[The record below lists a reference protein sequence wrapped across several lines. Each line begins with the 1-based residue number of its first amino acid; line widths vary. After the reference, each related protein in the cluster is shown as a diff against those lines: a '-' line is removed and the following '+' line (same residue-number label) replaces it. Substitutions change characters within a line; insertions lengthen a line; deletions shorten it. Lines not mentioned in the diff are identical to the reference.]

1 MALGKEKQSFWYKK
15 KKERCG
21 SVFQGLQSKTNA
33 AAA

>member
-15 KKERCG
+15 KKERYG
-21 SVFQGLQSKTNA
+21 GIFQGLQSKTNA